1 MRRTGRTRGRT
12 RPLLPTISVMSE
24 RYGSWGRILRVDL
37 TARTTSIDEIDEAAF
52 RRNPGGRALIAHYLL
67 RELQPGADPLGPE
80 NLLIFAM
87 GVLTGT
93 PLSGASRHAVG
104 AKSPLTNAFGEAEV
118 GGFWGAELKR
128 AGWDGVVVKGA
139 ASSPVYLY
147 IKDQQVEIRD
157 AAHLWG
163 LEILET
169 EERLKAE
176 VGERLA
182 RVCEI
187 GPAGENRV
195 KIAGIVND
203 FKDIA
208 GRAGLGAVMGSKKLK
223 AIVVRAS
230 RNLPLADAAKVKE
243 VGRWVADTLQENHW
257 AFHNFGTGM
266 GLDGYTKVGGMAV
279 RNFEGGAFEHA
290 ADISAEALVEK
301 GYRIK
306 MEACWACSVRCKKV
320 VKLEQ
325 PYQIDPKYGGP
336 EFESIAAMGSDCGIG
351 DLAAVSKANERCNA
365 LGMDTISFGATVAW
379 VMDLRRRGILPDAE
393 LDGEPVEFGSVKALL
408 AAAEAIA
415 HRRGLGDVLAEGS
428 ARAAA
433 TLGGTELL
441 TTVKGLE
448 IAMHDP
454 RQRTEYGKQVRI
466 SYSTSPTGGDHM
478 NSNLPSRSARNTV
491 GMCFFLKYDDPKLT
505 DIVNAVTG
513 WGLTPAQ
520 LGEIG
525 ETGLALARLFN
536 IREGLGP
543 DDDRLPEQSMKPHVS
558 GVLSK
563 VRLDPDDLREQ
574 IVAYYRARGWDD
586 EGVPLPETLARL
598 EIAEYAGATT

>member
-1 MRRTGRTRGRT
+1 
-12 RPLLPTISVMSE
+12 MSQ

-37 TARTTSIDEIDEAAF
+37 SAGTTAVEEMDEATF
-52 RRNPGGRALIAHYLL
+52 RRNPGGRAMIAHYLL
-67 RELQPGADPLGPE
+67 KELPRGIDPLSPE
-80 NLLIFAM
+80 NILVFAM

-128 AGWDGVVVKGA
+128 AGWDGIVVKGA
-139 ASSPVYLY
+139 ARAPVYIY
-147 IKDQQVEIRD
+147 IKDERVEIRD
-157 AAHLWG
+157 ASHLWG
-163 LEILET
+163 LETMDT
-169 EERLKAE
+169 EDTLKAE

-187 GPAGENRV
+187 GPAGEWLV
-195 KIAGIVND
+195 KFAGIVND
-203 FKDIA
+203 YKDIA
-208 GRAGLGAVMGSKKLK
+208 GRAGLGAVMGSKRLK
-223 AIVVRAS
+223 AIVVRGS
-230 RNLPLADAAKVKE
+230 KNLPLADPTKVKE
-243 VGRWVADTLQENHW
+243 VGRWVADTLQQNHW

-279 RNFEGGAFEHA
+279 RNYAGGAFEDA
-290 ADISAEALVEK
+290 AEISAEALVEK

-351 DLAAVSKANERCNA
+351 DLAVVAKANERCNA
-365 LGMDTISFGATVAW
+365 LGLDTISFGATVAW
-379 VMDLRRRGILPDAE
+379 AMDLRRRAIAPDLAVDGLP
-393 LDGEPVEFGSVKALL
+393 LEFGNGPALL
-408 AAAEAIA
+408 AALEAIA
-415 HRRGLGDVLAEGS
+415 ARRGIGDLLAEGS
-428 ARAAA
+428 ARAAR

-454 RQRTEYGKQVRI
+454 RQRTEYGKQVRV
-466 SYSTSPTGGDHM
+466 SYATSPSGGDHL
-478 NSNLPSRSARNTV
+478 NANLPSRSARNTV

-513 WGLTPAQ
+513 WGMDGAE
-520 LGEIG
+520 LGAIG
-525 ETGLALARLFN
+525 ERSLTLARLFN
-536 IREGLGP
+536 LREGLGAT
-543 DDDRLPEQSMKPHVS
+543 DDRLPRQVTKPHVT
-558 GVLSK
+558 GPLSK
-563 VRLDPDDLREQ
+563 VRLDDQDLAGQ
-574 IVAYYRARGWDD
+574 IRAYYAARGWSED
-586 EGVPLPETLARL
+586 GVPRADTLARL
-598 EIAEYAGATT
+598 DIADYA

>member
-1 MRRTGRTRGRT
+1 MGTRH
-12 RPLLPTISVMSE
+12 
-24 RYGSWGRILRVDL
+24 GSWGRILRIDL
-37 TARTTSIDEIDEAAF
+37 TERTTRIDEVDEAAF
-52 RRNPGGRALIAHYLL
+52 RRNPGGRAMIAQYLL
-67 RELQPGADPLGPE
+67 RELPPDADPLGPE
-80 NLLIFAM
+80 NVLVFAM

-104 AKSPLTNAFGEAEV
+104 AKSPLTGAFGEAEV

-128 AGWDGVVVKGA
+128 CGWDGIVVTGA
-139 ASSPVYLY
+139 ASSPVYVY
-147 IKDQQVEIRD
+147 IKDDAVEIRD

-163 LEILET
+163 LEIMDT
-169 EERLKAE
+169 EDTLKSE

-187 GPAGENRV
+187 GPAGENLV

-203 FKDIA
+203 YKDIA

-223 AIVVRAS
+223 AIVVKGS
-230 RNLPLADAAKVKE
+230 KNVPLADAPKVKAI
-243 VGRWVADTLQENHW
+243 GRWVADTLQENHW

-279 RNFEGGAFEHA
+279 RNYEGGAFAEA
-290 ADISAEALVEK
+290 GEISAEALVEK

-320 VKLEQ
+320 VRLEQ
-325 PYQIDPKYGGP
+325 PYQVDPKYGGP

-379 VMDLRRRGILPDAE
+379 AMDLRRRGIVADAE
-393 LDGEPVEFGSVKALL
+393 VEGVPLEFGSVRALL
-408 AAAEAIA
+408 AAADAIA

-428 ARAAA
+428 ARAAEA
-433 TLGGTELL
+433 LGGKELL

-454 RQRTEYGKQVRI
+454 RQRTEFGRQVRI
-466 SYSTSPTGGDHM
+466 SYTTSPSGGDHM

-505 DIVNAVTG
+505 EIVNAVTG
-513 WGLTPAQ
+513 WGITQAELA
-520 LGEIG
+520 EIG
-525 ETGLALARLFN
+525 ERSLTLARLFN
-536 IREGLGP
+536 IRQGFGAA
-543 DDDRLPEQSMKPHVS
+543 DDRLPRQVTNPHVS

-563 VRLDPDDLREQ
+563 VRLDPDDLAMQVR
-574 IVAYYRARGWDD
+574 AYYAERGWS
-586 EGVPLPETLARL
+586 EQGVPLPETLARL
-598 EIAEYAGATT
+598 EIAEYA